1 MTAGDRR
8 IMVMA
13 RAKLNLSLRVLAREA
28 SGFHQIETIFCAI
41 ELADEV
47 EVSTDCDPGI
57 HLHVAGPPEAA
68 APPPDLG
75 PTESNLAV
83 RAARTFLD
91 ASGMPEQADIRLT
104 KRIPAGAGLGGGS
117 SNAAAVLGALN
128 RLHDSPLSQEQL
140 LELGGTLGSDV
151 PFVLAGAPLALAWGR
166 GTRMLPLPPLP
177 ALPVLLAV
185 PGVRVNTAQAYAS
198 LAARSA
204 GFVPPARLLAPPRSW
219 DDVARAAV
227 NDFEDIIFRGIPRL
241 SDLRVA
247 MEQAGAIMARMTGS
261 GSVLFGV
268 FPDTAS
274 ADSARG
280 RLADRFTDVDWV
292 LTRTAASL

>member
-1 MTAGDRR
+1 MTVRNR
-8 IMVMA
+8 IPVMA

-47 EVSTDCDPGI
+47 EVSTECDPGI

-75 PTESNLAV
+75 PPASNLAV
-83 RAARTFLD
+83 RAARAFL
-91 ASGMPEQADIRLT
+91 AAAGMPERADIRLT

-151 PFVLAGAPLALAWGR
+151 PFLLAGGPLALAWGR

-185 PGVRVNTAQAYAS
+185 PGVSVNTAAAYAS
-198 LAARSA
+198 LAAVRAA
-204 GFVPPARLLAPPRSW
+204 GFVPPAHLLTPPRTW
-219 DDVARAAV
+219 DDVARAAA
-227 NDFEDIIFRGIPRL
+227 NDFEDVIFRDIPRL
-241 SDLRVA
+241 ADIRAA
-247 MEQAGAIMARMTGS
+247 MEQDGAIMARMTGS

-268 FPDTAS
+268 FRDAAS
-274 ADSARG
+274 ADSTRR